1 MAVLIFCGVTSGI
14 NCFIP
19 RRDSKP
25 TAMFLFECEPHRRS
39 AKGKNRE
46 GGSGRNFRQ
55 KIDAGRTLVD
65 SVF

>member
-1 MAVLIFCGVTSGI
+1 MV
-14 NCFIP
+14 

-25 TAMFLFECEPHRRS
+25 AALCEFEGVSP
-39 AKGKNRE
+39 KGEHRE